1 MFQLGQTAY
10 IFILII
16 TIGVSLRGFRS
27 SSFFDRYSFT
37 IAAVVR
43 GEWWRFI
50 TSGFL
55 HVGTWHLLVNG
66 LTFYFFA
73 PAVTPYFSGPLF
85 VGLYICSLLF
95 GNFATYVFYFK
106 QPYYTAVGA
115 SGAVSG
121 IVFSSLLVNPG
132 IQLYILP
139 IPIPIPGPFFGGAY
153 LLYSLYGIFK
163 NNDRIGHAAHFGGS
177 IGGVLYT
184 LAFYPYLFSDN
195 SRVWI
200 LLFVVL
206 LAFVLLI
213 RRHYNR

>member
-1 MFQLGQTAY
+1 MGPDPYLY
-10 IFILII
+10 LLII
-16 TIGVSLRGFRS
+16 TIGVSLWGFRS
-27 SSFFDRYSFT
+27 ASFFDRYSFT
-37 IAAVVR
+37 ISGIAR
-43 GEWWRFI
+43 RQWWRFV
-50 TSGFL
+50 TSAFL

-66 LTFYFFA
+66 LTLYFFA
-73 PAVTPYFSGPLF
+73 PTVTPYFKGLLF
-85 VGLYICSLLF
+85 IGLYLISLLI
-95 GNFATYVFYFK
+95 GNLTTFLLYAK
-106 QPYYTAVGA
+106 QPHYTAVGA

-132 IQLYILP
+132 IELYILP

-184 LAFYPYLFSDN
+184 LAFYPYLFTN
-195 SRVWI
+195 NAKVWI

-206 LAFVLLI
+206 LALMLLI
-213 RRHYNR
+213 RRQFRR